1 MESFTPYLLT
11 AEPIDRDP
19 LLTLESSDQ
28 LLIFCPVAPI
38 YAVLGQI
45 CLALADAPPA
55 PNELLWERFQPVLVV
70 VAAPLTILEVS
81 AVGTIG
87 AVLWA
92 DVVTVRPRELCA
104 RPWDLPRRL
113 RLGRLRLGRLRLGRL
128 RLGRLRLGR
137 RLALERSVHGLN
149 QLSDPAA
156 VLAGARRVLP
166 VLMPVV
172 LHGSTA
178 ALNVSAQLHQRRP
191 IAGCHLRP
199 ALDPDSGAVALI
211 VAGVPCRV
219 ALVHD
224 LCEQTIGDHVVR
236 RASTVASVSAQPCDH
251 VRVLL
256 PSRSP
261 MVDCDALDRRAV
273 AVPGSARVVSAEC
286 LDEFVAH
293 ASVPRFRSAVRY
305 SIRPRREWI

>member
-1 MESFTPYLLT
+1 
-11 AEPIDRDP
+11 
-19 LLTLESSDQ
+19 
-28 LLIFCPVAPI
+28 
-38 YAVLGQI
+38 
-45 CLALADAPPA
+45 
-55 PNELLWERFQPVLVV
+55 QPVLVV

-81 AVGTIG
+81 AVGTVG

-92 DVVTVRPRELCA
+92 DVVTVRPGELCA
-104 RPWDLPRRL
+104 RPWDLPR
-113 RLGRLRLGRLRLGRL
+113 RL

-149 QLSDPAA
+149 QLTDPAA
-156 VLAGARRVLP
+156 VLARTRRVLP

-178 ALNVSAQLHQRRP
+178 ALNVSAQLNQRRP

-224 LCEQTIGDHVVR
+224 LCDQTIGDHVVR

-256 PSRSP
+256 PGGTP
-261 MVDCDALDRRAV
+261 MVNCDPLDRRAV
-273 AVPGSARVVSAEC
+273 TVPGS
-286 LDEFVAH
+286 
-293 ASVPRFRSAVRY
+293 
-305 SIRPRREWI
+305 

>member
-19 LLTLESSDQ
+19 LLTLESTDQ
-28 LLIFCPVAPI
+28 LLILCPVAPI
-38 YAVLGQI
+38 YAVLVQI

-70 VAAPLTILEVS
+70 VAAPLPVLEVS
-81 AVGTIG
+81 AVRTVG

-92 DVVTVRPRELCA
+92 DVVTVRPGEVCA
-104 RPWDLPRRL
+104 GPWDLPRRL
-113 RLGRLRLGRLRLGRL
+113 RLGRLRLGRLGRLG
-128 RLGRLRLGR
+128 LGR

-219 ALVHD
+219 ALVHY
-224 LCEQTIGDHVVR
+224 LCHQTIRHDVVR
-236 RASTVASVSAQPCDH
+236 GAATVASVSAQPCDH

-286 LDEFVAH
+286 LDEFIAH

>member
-11 AEPIDRDP
+11 AETIDRDP

-28 LLIFCPVAPI
+28 LLIFGTIASVDP
-38 YAVLGQI
+38 VLGQVR
-45 CLALADAPPA
+45 LALADAPPA

-92 DVVTVRPRELCA
+92 DVVTVRPREVCA
-104 RPWDLPRRL
+104 RPWDLPS
-113 RLGRLRLGRLRLGRL
+113 RLRLGRL

-137 RLALERSVHGLN
+137 RLTLERSVHGLN
-149 QLSDPAA
+149 QLTAPAA
-156 VLAGARRVLP
+156 VLARTRSVLP

-178 ALNVSAQLHQRRP
+178 TLNVSAQLHQRRP

-199 ALDPDSGAVALI
+199 ALDPDS
-211 VAGVPCRV
+211 
-219 ALVHD
+219 
-224 LCEQTIGDHVVR
+224 
-236 RASTVASVSAQPCDH
+236 
-251 VRVLL
+251 
-256 PSRSP
+256 
-261 MVDCDALDRRAV
+261 
-273 AVPGSARVVSAEC
+273 
-286 LDEFVAH
+286 
-293 ASVPRFRSAVRY
+293 
-305 SIRPRREWI
+305 